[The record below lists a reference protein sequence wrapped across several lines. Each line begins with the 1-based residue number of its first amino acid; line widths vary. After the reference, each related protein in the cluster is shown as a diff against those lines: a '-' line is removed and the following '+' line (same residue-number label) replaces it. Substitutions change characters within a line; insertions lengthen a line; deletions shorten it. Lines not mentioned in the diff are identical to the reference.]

1 MTFKNPLGQCGLF
14 ATMSH
19 EELEKHI
26 EQFNGQ
32 ERFIAATIYGMTL
45 NMCEAYVDGAIKEQ
59 AAWEDELLLS
69 DARQMHMDV
78 EAHY

>member
-1 MTFKNPLGQCGLF
+1 MNFKNPLRQCGLF

-19 EELEKHI
+19 EELEKYI

-45 NMCEAYVDGAIKEQ
+45 NMCAAHVDGAIIEQ
-59 AAWEDELLLS
+59 QYSDELS
-69 DARQMHMDV
+69 DARQMHMDM